1 MIVHSLVTSKFAVF
15 FYNNKHNLNC
25 ETSFLKV
32 FQSNE
37 RHKLQH
43 FSSSEAPSVC
53 PRCVNGHPRP
63 LLLYFRPFQTSI
75 QFYNKKMLKIIHLAC
90 CTGIQTHYLLD
101 MSLLPLPLVQCCQN
115 DIWPRIFVANI
126 KLYAMIVEGR
136 FRRGH
141 YLLFMAI
148 VIQKGG
154 QFPEAF

>member
-1 MIVHSLVTSKFAVF
+1 MQN
-15 FYNNKHNLNC
+15 YNWQILFND
-25 ETSFLKV
+25 
-32 FQSNE
+32 
-37 RHKLQH
+37 
-43 FSSSEAPSVC
+43 
-53 PRCVNGHPRP
+53 P
-63 LLLYFRPFQTSI
+63 LFIFVWPFQTSI

-154 QFPEAF
+154 QFPEAFWHGRYSTHNAVLSENGTEGGTCYKTFIALVKDAQKVLKR